1 MRVLLDENL
10 PHQLRELFENNI
22 EVVTVR
28 YRGWQGKENGELLR
42 IAENE
47 FDAFITMDQG
57 IPKQQNLSK
66 IKIGIIVLEAKSN
79 RLEDL
84 APLIS
89 QANTVLKTL
98 KNGQVVHVNY
108 PSLKTWA
115 C

>member
-1 MRVLLDENL
+1 MLLDENL

-42 IAENE
+42 IAANE

-57 IPKQQNLSK
+57 IPHQQNLSE
-66 IKIGIIVLEAKSN
+66 IKIGIILLEAESN
-79 RLEDL
+79 RFEDL

-89 QANTVLKTL
+89 K
-98 KNGQVVHVNY
+98 VNVIVGGF
-108 PSLKTWA
+108 A
-115 C
+115 A

>member
-28 YRGWQGKENGELLR
+28 HRGWQGKENGELLR
-42 IAENE
+42 IAANE

-57 IPKQQNLSK
+57 IPNQQNLSE
-66 IKIGIIVLEAKSN
+66 IKIGIMVLKAESN
-79 RLEDL
+79 RFEDL

-89 QANTVLKTL
+89 KINAVLKHL
-98 KNGQVVHVNY
+98 KNGQVVHVRF
-108 PSLKTWA
+108 
-115 C
+115 

>member
-42 IAENE
+42 IAANE

-57 IPKQQNLSK
+57 IPNQQNLSE
-66 IKIGIIVLEAKSN
+66 IKIGIILLEAESN
-79 RLEDL
+79 RFEDL
-84 APLIS
+84 ATLIP
-89 QANTVLKTL
+89 QVNTVLKTL
-98 KNGQVVHVNY
+98 KRGQVIHVK
-108 PSLKTWA
+108 S
-115 C
+115 

>member
-42 IAENE
+42 IAANE
-47 FDAFITMDQG
+47 FDAFITMDHG
-57 IPKQQNLSK
+57 IPHQQNLSE
-66 IKIGIIVLEAKSN
+66 IKIGIILLEAESN
-79 RLEDL
+79 RFEDL

-89 QANTVLKTL
+89 KVNVVLKTL
-98 KNGQVVHVNY
+98 KNGQVMDVRF
-108 PSLKTWA
+108 
-115 C
+115 